1 MSRIR
6 ALLLLVCMLSVSG
19 LIEINPTEAQESSQ
33 ATRITLDGTNPISI
47 SVPHLSIGANGSYS
61 YDQVPVLRENQSIN
75 GSLSGANPSAVEI
88 CIDQLS
94 VTKLLNSSPAS
105 GSHASCS
112 GPSAAL
118 NQTER
123 NFTLPG
129 IKSGVYNLSAFD
141 MNGTLLTS
149 LYMMVSKE
157 NLSLQIPD
165 SILAGEPLKV
175 KANIS
180 LEDQNQSLIFGAI
193 MISAEDYQNMS
204 LTLTSKDAGGYNSTL
219 SLGDR
224 SELLPEFSHI
234 SLDLAMN
241 LINLLP
247 SNSAVGM
254 QESQQSEVELY
265 LLTEETWPKG
275 EYIMTYAVYSRQEG
289 LLDLKQQKIMVI

>member
-1 MSRIR
+1 M
-6 ALLLLVCMLSVSG
+6 
-19 LIEINPTEAQESSQ
+19 EINPTEAQESRQ
-33 ATRITLDGTNPISI
+33 ATWITLDGVNSI
-47 SVPHLSIGANGSYS
+47 SMPHLIIGANGSYS

-75 GSLSGANPSAVEI
+75 GSLFGANPSAVEI

-94 VTKLLNSSPAS
+94 VTKLLNPSPAT
-105 GSHASCS
+105 GSHANCS
-112 GPSAAL
+112 GPSSAL

-129 IKSGVYNLSAFD
+129 IKSGVYTLSAFD

-165 SILAGEPLKV
+165 TILAGEPLKV

-224 SELLPEFSHI
+224 WEQLPEFSRI

-241 LINLLP
+241 LLYLLP

-254 QESQQSEVELY
+254 QESQQPGVELF
-265 LLTEETWPKG
+265 LITEETWPKG
-275 EYIMTYAVYSRQEG
+275 EYIMTYAVYSQQEG